1 MSNQDSEDNMEPL
14 ELTPEQMEELNQP
27 ATKAEVLVA
36 VSQVTQELQYVVD
49 QFNQYIEQVLTNQ
62 KVINDR
68 LEALEDPAKPRI
80 YLP

>member
-1 MSNQDSEDNMEPL
+1 MTDETQEP
-14 ELTPEQMEELNQP
+14 EQIALTPEEMEALNEP

-36 VSQVTQELQYVVD
+36 VSQLAEDVQSVVN
-49 QFNQYIEQVLTNQ
+49 QFNNYIEQILVNQ
-62 KVINDR
+62 EEMVKR